1 MYNAVGID
9 VSKGKRAPS
18 LSCNQQVLLF
28 VSLLMLITHQVNWM
42 SLPNTLAVWK
52 VKPVL
57 FWNAPGV
64 TMNQW

>member
-9 VSKGKRAPS
+9 VSKGKSTVAV
-18 LSCNQQVLLF
+18 LQVLLF
-28 VSLLMLITHQVNWM
+28 VSLLMLITHPVNWM
-42 SLPNTLAVWK
+42 SLPNILAVWK